1 MTARYSMTEGPYLD
15 GYVTFKIVLGRTFP
29 NEESA
34 PPQDVTEACVAL
46 MNADQVIQTDDDD
59 SGMLFEYV
67 DGFGKCM
74 NDGDMPFGLGDLANY
89 LVAVLRLPLAYE
101 ADEVDEALDGGV
113 L

>member
-1 MTARYSMTEGPYLD
+1 MTEGPVVD
-15 GYVTFKIVLGRTFP
+15 GYVTFKIVLGKTEP

-34 PPQDVTEACVAL
+34 KPQDVTEACVAI

-59 SGMLFEYV
+59 TGLLFEMQ
-67 DGFGKCM
+67 DGFGKVQ
-74 NDGDMPFGLGDLANY
+74 NDGDMPFCLGDLAVY
-89 LVAVLRLPLAYE
+89 LTAVLRLPLAYE